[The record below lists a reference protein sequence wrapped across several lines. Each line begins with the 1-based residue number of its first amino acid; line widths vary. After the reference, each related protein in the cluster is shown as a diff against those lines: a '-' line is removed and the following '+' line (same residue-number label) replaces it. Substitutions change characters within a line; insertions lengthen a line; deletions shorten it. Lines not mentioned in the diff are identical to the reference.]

1 MFAGIFCPAFSAS
14 SFELLMAPYTIA
26 HMKLGILLQEYG
38 YDFNTSERLRVYLT
52 NTLEEGVHSRERIS
66 FAEFIADEADAAA
79 EVKSEEPI
87 EVILGNPPYSG
98 ISENKGEW
106 ITNLIQDYKQI
117 DGEPLGERNPKWIN
131 DDYVKFIRAG
141 QWRIEKTG
149 RGVLAFVTNH
159 GFLDNVTFRGM
170 RQSLMQTFTDIYVLD
185 LHGNSKKKEKAP
197 DGGVDKNVFDIQQ
210 GVAIGIFVKEPGKE
224 GPARVHHAEMWG
236 PREGE
241 GGKYDRLVEQ
251 GVKTTQWQELEP
263 DSPYYFFDPRNPELM
278 SEYQCGWKVTEM
290 MLVNVLGFQ
299 SHRDQFA
306 IDLDQ
311 SRLRNRISELREP
324 LLTDDELRQR
334 YELKDSRSWRL
345 SEARKQ
351 LQDDG
356 EWAEHF
362 VRCAYR
368 PFDWRWSYYSTVA
381 MDRPRKELLGH
392 VVRKDNLCLNTIR
405 QTKMDSW
412 QHAIVSDAPAPAV
425 FVEVKDGSSVFPL
438 YLYPQD
444 DNLLDTA
451 EEGRRPNLSQE
462 FLNDLSEKLDLRF
475 VPDGQGDLSETF
487 GPEDVFNY
495 AYAVFHSPTFRERYA
510 EFLEI
515 DFPRLPLTSDR
526 ALFSSL
532 AQKGAE
538 LVGLHLMRSA
548 TLNNSAISFP
558 VDGDHMVEK
567 TDFKETTGRVYI
579 NDKQY
584 FEGIPKETWEF
595 QVGGYQVLE
604 KWLKDRKGRTLS
616 TGDII
621 HYRKVVTAL
630 SETRRIMQEI
640 DRLIPEWPI
649 R

>member
-1 MFAGIFCPAFSAS
+1 
-14 SFELLMAPYTIA
+14 
-26 HMKLGILLQEYG
+26 
-38 YDFNTSERLRVYLT
+38 
-52 NTLEEGVHSRERIS
+52 
-66 FAEFIADEADAAA
+66 
-79 EVKSEEPI
+79 
-87 EVILGNPPYSG
+87 
-98 ISENKGEW
+98 
-106 ITNLIQDYKQI
+106 
-117 DGEPLGERNPKWIN
+117 
-131 DDYVKFIRAG
+131 
-141 QWRIEKTG
+141 
-149 RGVLAFVTNH
+149 
-159 GFLDNVTFRGM
+159 
-170 RQSLMQTFTDIYVLD
+170 
-185 LHGNSKKKEKAP
+185 
-197 DGGVDKNVFDIQQ
+197 
-210 GVAIGIFVKEPGKE
+210 
-224 GPARVHHAEMWG
+224 
-236 PREGE
+236 
-241 GGKYDRLVEQ
+241 
-251 GVKTTQWQELEP
+251 
-263 DSPYYFFDPRNPELM
+263 
-278 SEYQCGWKVTEM
+278 
-290 MLVNVLGFQ
+290 
-299 SHRDQFA
+299 
-306 IDLDQ
+306 
-311 SRLRNRISELREP
+311 
-324 LLTDDELRQR
+324 
-334 YELKDSRSWRL
+334 
-345 SEARKQ
+345 
-351 LQDDG
+351 
-356 EWAEHF
+356 
-362 VRCAYR
+362 
-368 PFDWRWSYYSTVA
+368 
-381 MDRPRKELLGH
+381 
-392 VVRKDNLCLNTIR
+392 
-405 QTKMDSW
+405 
-412 QHAIVSDAPAPAV
+412 
-425 FVEVKDGSSVFPL
+425 
-438 YLYPQD
+438 
-444 DNLLDTA
+444 LDTA

-462 FLNDLSEKLDLRF
+462 FLDDLSEKLDLRF

-621 HYRKVVTAL
+621 HYRKVVTAF